1 MSSSV
6 YSLRYQQ
13 FLARLKAARLDA
25 NLTQQQVAACLS
37 VPQSFIS
44 KCESGERR
52 VDVIELLEFA
62 SIYDKPL
69 MYFVDFESLSGQGL
83 SKPSES

>member
-25 NLTQQQVAACLS
+25 NLTQQQVAARLS

-52 VDVIELLEFA
+52 VDIIELLELA

-69 MYFVDFESLSGQGL
+69 IYFVDFES
-83 SKPSES
+83 PSE